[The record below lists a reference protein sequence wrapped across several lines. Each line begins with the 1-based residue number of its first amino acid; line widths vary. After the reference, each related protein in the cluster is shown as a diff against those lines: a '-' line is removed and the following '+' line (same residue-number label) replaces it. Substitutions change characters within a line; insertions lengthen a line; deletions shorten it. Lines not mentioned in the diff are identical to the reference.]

1 MVASSATKIGA
12 WRQTSIK
19 GSQMNYQLI
28 EFSVDAGVAT
38 IALNRP
44 DRRNAMSDD
53 LRSEFVAAL
62 QRVADDNAIRSLVLT
77 GRGSA
82 FCAGGD
88 ISGMKRRLEAPQG
101 EVAFNGWS
109 RQRGVHRA
117 QSLLLNLPKPT
128 IAAVNGAAAGLGADT
143 ALACDFVIG
152 SERSKFTWSYIK
164 RGLIPDGGGLYFLP
178 RRVGLARAKELI
190 FTGRTVEAEEAIA
203 LGILDRKVPSGELV
217 SAAQAW
223 AAELV
228 QASQTALA
236 LGKSMLNESFERS
249 AHEIFDLGS
258 QAQAIC
264 YTSAEHRE
272 AVMAFLAKSSSKE

>member
-1 MVASSATKIGA
+1 MT
-12 WRQTSIK
+12 
-19 GSQMNYQLI
+19 YQLI
-28 EFSVDAGVAT
+28 AFSVDGGVAT

-44 DRRNAMSDD
+44 DRRNAMSDEM
-53 LRSEFVAAL
+53 RSEFANAL
-62 QRVADDNAIRSLVLT
+62 QVVASDSAIRALVLT

-101 EVAFNGWS
+101 EVAFNGWT
-109 RQRGVHRA
+109 RQQGVHRI
-117 QSLLLNLPKPT
+117 QSMLLNLPKPT

-143 ALACDFVIG
+143 ALACDFLIG

-164 RGLIPDGGGLYFLP
+164 RGLIPDGGGCYFLP

-190 FTGRTVEAEEAIA
+190 FTGRMVEAEEALA
-203 LGILDRKVPSGELV
+203 LGILDRKVTSDELL

-223 AAELV
+223 AVELA
-228 QASQTALA
+228 QASPTALA
-236 LGKSMLNESFERS
+236 LGKGILNQTFERS

-272 AVMAFLAKSSSKE
+272 AVLAFLAKSSSQE

>member
-1 MVASSATKIGA
+1 MA
-12 WRQTSIK
+12 
-19 GSQMNYQLI
+19 YQLI
-28 EFSVDAGVAT
+28 EFSVDAGIAT
-38 IALNRP
+38 IVFNRP

-53 LRSEFVAAL
+53 MRAEFLAAL
-62 QRVADDNAIRSLVLT
+62 ETVAREKAIKALVLT

-109 RQRGVHRA
+109 RQQGVHRV
-117 QSLLLNLPKPT
+117 QSLLLGLPKPT

-152 SERSKFTWSYIK
+152 SERAKFTWSYIK

-178 RRVGLARAKELI
+178 RRTGLSKAKELI
-190 FTGRTVEAEEAIA
+190 FSGRMVEADEALS
-203 LGILDRKVPSGELV
+203 LGIMDRKVAGADLV

-223 AAELV
+223 GAELA
-228 QASQTALA
+228 QGSSTALA
-236 LGKSMLNESFERS
+236 LGKKILNETFEHS
-249 AHEIFDLGS
+249 AHQIFELGS
-258 QAQAIC
+258 PAQAIC
-264 YTSAEHRE
+264 YTSTEHRE
-272 AVMAFLAKSSSKE
+272 SVAAFLAQTASKE

>member
-1 MVASSATKIGA
+1 MT
-12 WRQTSIK
+12 
-19 GSQMNYQLI
+19 YQFI
-28 EFSVDAGVAT
+28 EFLVDAGVAT

-53 LRSEFVAAL
+53 MRSEFVDAL
-62 QRVADDNAIRSLVLT
+62 QAVTSDKAIRALVLT
-77 GRGSA
+77 GRGTA

-88 ISGMKRRLEAPQG
+88 ISGMKRRLESPQG

-109 RQRGVHRA
+109 RQQGVHRV
-117 QSLLLNLPKPT
+117 QSMLLNLPKPT

-143 ALACDFVIG
+143 ALACDFLIG
-152 SERSKFTWSYIK
+152 SEHAKFTWSYIK
-164 RGLIPDGGGLYFLP
+164 RGLIADGGGSYFLP
-178 RRVGLARAKELI
+178 RRVGLPRAKELI
-190 FTGRTVEAEEAIA
+190 FTGRMVGAEEAVA
-203 LGILDRKVPSGELV
+203 LGILDRKVTSDELL

-223 AAELV
+223 ALELA
-228 QASQTALA
+228 QGSPTALA
-236 LGKSMLNESFERS
+236 LSKKILNQSFERS

-272 AVMAFLAKSSSKE
+272 AVTAFLAKSSAKE

>member
-1 MVASSATKIGA
+1 MT
-12 WRQTSIK
+12 
-19 GSQMNYQLI
+19 YQFI
-28 EFSVDAGVAT
+28 EFLVDAGVAT

-53 LRSEFVAAL
+53 MRSEFVDAL
-62 QRVADDNAIRSLVLT
+62 QAVTSDKAIRGLVLT
-77 GRGSA
+77 GRGTA

-88 ISGMKRRLEAPQG
+88 ISGMKRRLESPQG

-109 RQRGVHRA
+109 RQQGVHRV
-117 QSLLLNLPKPT
+117 QSMLLNLPKPT

-143 ALACDFVIG
+143 ALACDFLIG
-152 SERSKFTWSYIK
+152 SEHAKFTWSYIK
-164 RGLIPDGGGLYFLP
+164 RGLIPDGGGSYFLP
-178 RRVGLARAKELI
+178 RRVGLPRAKELI
-190 FTGRTVEAEEAIA
+190 FTGRMVGAEEAVA
-203 LGILDRKVPSGELV
+203 LGILDRKVTSDELL

-223 AAELV
+223 ALELA
-228 QASQTALA
+228 QGSPTALA
-236 LGKSMLNESFERS
+236 LSKKILNQSFERS

-272 AVMAFLAKSSSKE
+272 AVMAFLAKSSAKE